1 MYRIFIKQHEHHV
14 SLYCVCSFNSFFF
27 DPECV
32 PPQRLFNNS
41 DFIIRVKQRVGHE
54 LNGTI
59 SIRIVIL
66 KFQKM
71 GQLQRGTRNNTEFRL
86 NRIPSF
92 LLENYHSCNTR
103 IIRMVEIINTEF
115 VIKIVQMYH
124 SFVEIQMILQL

>member
-1 MYRIFIKQHEHHV
+1 MYQIFIKQHEHHV
-14 SLYCVCSFNSFFF
+14 SLYYACSFNFFFF
-27 DPECV
+27 DPECT
-32 PPQRLFNNS
+32 PPPGLFNNS
-41 DFIIRVKQRVGHE
+41 NFIIREQRVGHE

-71 GQLQRGTRNNTEFRL
+71 GQLWRGTRNNTEFRI

-92 LLENYHSCNTR
+92 LLENCHSYNTK
-103 IIRMVEIINTEF
+103 IIRMVEIINIEF